1 MHTRYRIP
9 AYESEV
15 RSRGTWQAM
24 VELREDV
31 GHPLPTTATTP
42 SLMALAD
49 RPVVR
54 LSGALAVAAVGCI
67 AASQGDQT
75 RIGQWGLIQALPP
88 LYFVSL
94 GILTVSFFAELFR
107 PHARSPLVLA
117 GHVIGMVILL
127 HGAPGFLEQEPRF
140 ATAWLHAGFT
150 NQILDRGVA
159 RPGVDARFN
168 WPGFF
173 GAAAAVTGAGGL
185 HSAVSLLRWA
195 PVFMLLLYLPAVF
208 VIGRQLT
215 GSAVTA
221 WLGLWLFLLVNWVG
235 QDYFAPQSIGLVL
248 YLSAIAILVTFFRD
262 GEQFPLG
269 RRLSRWR
276 AKLGYD
282 GVSDVAAGPR
292 TRVALTVVLIGV
304 TGALAMTHQLS
315 PIGLVLASFLLVLAG
330 RCRLILFPVVAAV
343 LTLGWISVAATPYW
357 TGHLSTM
364 FGGLGN
370 VNAVVDNAVGER
382 IRGSSAHLEIIR
394 VRLWFTGA
402 VWACMA
408 VAVIGLSIRR
418 RAPVTLAALG
428 AAPFLTLVQNYG
440 DEGVLRVFLF
450 SSPFACLMIADLV
463 VTTQARKAAQA
474 LVVVIS
480 LALGP
485 LFVLTRFGN
494 EWYEQVRP
502 AEVSA
507 VRRLYQIAP
516 LGSMLVTPTTQ
527 VPWRFEHAADYQYE
541 RPRDPEGF
549 LRGDPGAVRQ
559 LVPGSPRNG
568 PQAYLLVTTGQ
579 EVYASEAQG
588 ASPNWFDKV
597 RPMLTPVNGYRLV
610 LRNPD
615 ASVYEYQAPR

>member
-1 MHTRYRIP
+1 
-9 AYESEV
+9 
-15 RSRGTWQAM
+15 M

-31 GHPLPTTATTP
+31 GHTLPTSAPAP
-42 SLMALAD
+42 SLVALVD

-54 LSGALAVAAVGCI
+54 LAGALAIAAVGCV
-67 AASQGDQT
+67 AASQGDQN

-88 LYFVSL
+88 LYFVGL
-94 GILTVSFFAELFR
+94 AVLTVSFFAELFR

-117 GHVIGMVILL
+117 GHVLGMVILL
-127 HGAPGFLEQEPRF
+127 HGAPGLLESEPRF

-173 GAAAAVTGAGGL
+173 GAAAAVTGAAGL
-185 HSAVSLLRWA
+185 HSALSLVRWA
-195 PVFMLLLYLPAVF
+195 PVFMLLLYLPSVF

-215 GSAVTA
+215 ASFVTA
-221 WLGLWLFLLVNWVG
+221 WLGLWLFLFVNWVG

-262 GEQFPLG
+262 GEKFPVG
-269 RRLSRWR
+269 KRMSRWR

-282 GVSDVAAGPR
+282 GVPDVAAGPR
-292 TRVALTVVLIGV
+292 TRVAVMVLLIALA
-304 TGALAMTHQLS
+304 GALAMTHQLS
-315 PIGLVLASFLLVLAG
+315 PIGLVLTSFLLVLVG

-357 TGHLSTM
+357 IGHLDTM

-370 VNAVVDNAVGER
+370 VNAVVDNAVGGR
-382 IRGSSAHLEIIR
+382 IRGSTAHLEVIQ

-408 VAVIGLSIRR
+408 VAVVGLVIRR
-418 RAPVTLAALG
+418 RAPLTLAALS

-450 SSPFACLMIADLV
+450 SSPFACLMVADLV
-463 VTTQARKAAQA
+463 VTTRARRAAQA
-474 LVVVIS
+474 LVVVVC

-507 VRRLYQIAP
+507 VRHLYQIAP
-516 LGSMLVTPTTQ
+516 LGSLLVTPTTQ
-527 VPWRFEHAADYQYE
+527 VPWRFEHAADYHYE
-541 RPRDPEGF
+541 RPRDADGF
-549 LRGDPGAVRQ
+549 LRADPGAVRQ
-559 LVPGSPRNG
+559 LVPHSSQNG
-568 PQAYLLVTTGQ
+568 PRAYLLVTTGQ

-588 ASPNWFDKV
+588 AAPNWFDRV
-597 RPMLTPVNGYRLV
+597 RPLLNPANGYRLI
-610 LRNPD
+610 LRNRD